1 MDDRRY
7 PVHPILGVGGIVVG
21 RKGVLLVKRHKE
33 PDKGRWSLP
42 GGGVEIG
49 ETQEQALMREVRE
62 ETGVESRPIQLVGT
76 ADIIIPD
83 SAGLIEYHYIVN
95 QYLVRALT
103 EDTKPEVPEAE
114 VGWFRPDALP
124 KERMNPRVFDFLQTM
139 NGSITSLLR
148 ESYSA
153 NEQDP

>member
-7 PVHPILGVGGIVVG
+7 PVHPIPGVGGIVVG
-21 RKGVLLVKRHKE
+21 RRGVLLAKRHKE
-33 PDKGRWSLP
+33 PDKGMWSIP

-49 ETQEQALMREVRE
+49 ETQEQALAREVRE
-62 ETGVESRPIQLVGT
+62 ETGVESRPIRLVGT
-76 ADIIIPD
+76 ADIILPD

-114 VGWFRPDALP
+114 VGWFWPDSLP
-124 KERMNPRVFDFLQTM
+124 EQTMNPRVLDLLQTTNDSIM
-139 NGSITSLLR
+139 LLLQETGSVK
-148 ESYSA
+148 E
-153 NEQDP
+153 